1 MSRTAMPDSLT
12 AANAQTAQPVH
23 DADATH
29 ATQATDAADRAAT
42 HRSGRSLVLGIG
54 CRRGVSLAQIEAAV
68 QAALRDVADDDD
80 AAKRAS
86 THIGEHVACL
96 ATLDAKA
103 HEPALLAFC
112 HRHALPLKVFSAEEI
127 AACLREHPDLA
138 RSPAAL
144 DHVGVAAVCEPCA
157 LLAARGGRLV
167 AAKRACDGVTVAI
180 ADAHASR
187 HSPNQPPMRTP

>member
-29 ATQATDAADRAAT
+29 ATHAADRAAT

-68 QAALRDVADDDD
+68 QAALRDVADDDG
-80 AAKRAS
+80 AAHRAS

-138 RSPAAL
+138 RSAAAI